1 MSKDRKLIPTSFF
14 LACSHVLQIPVP
26 FKLCSFMASENT
38 ALLTTQP
45 GPSGGTFS
53 VPEGLTTAE
62 ALVRLKEDG
71 TNTLDPPPKEG
82 DLGDLTDFLSKG
94 FAGCWNF
101 FI

>member
-1 MSKDRKLIPTSFF
+1 
-14 LACSHVLQIPVP
+14 
-26 FKLCSFMASENT
+26 MASENT

-82 DLGDLTDFLSKG
+82 HLGHLGNLTDFSSKG
-94 FAGCWNF
+94 FAGCWNC

>member
-1 MSKDRKLIPTSFF
+1 
-14 LACSHVLQIPVP
+14 
-26 FKLCSFMASENT
+26 MASENT

-82 DLGDLTDFLSKG
+82 DLGET
-94 FAGCWNF
+94 
-101 FI
+101 

>member
-1 MSKDRKLIPTSFF
+1 
-14 LACSHVLQIPVP
+14 
-26 FKLCSFMASENT
+26 MASENT

-82 DLGDLTDFLSKG
+82 DVTLTKTIQFEGFDFG
-94 FAGCWNF
+94 VF
-101 FI
+101 FF